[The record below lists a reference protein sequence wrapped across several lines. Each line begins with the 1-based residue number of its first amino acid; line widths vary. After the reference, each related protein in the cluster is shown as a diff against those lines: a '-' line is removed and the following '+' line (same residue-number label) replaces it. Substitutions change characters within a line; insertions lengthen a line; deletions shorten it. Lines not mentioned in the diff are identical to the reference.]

1 MVELASRFTSTSG
14 NKILL
19 QPMSVSLKTRKK
31 QILADPLG
39 EFSRLHPDAGKQR
52 VAALSELWQKTQDLR
67 DQRDGISTHTKVTSR
82 QIGDA
87 KRTGE
92 SASDLRAS
100 MQKLTTQLNSIST
113 LIAANELEILTFF
126 DLAEEDAEIESRPV
140 AAVARREYRA
150 TNDEAQRVRIDL
162 LKDEVSEWNAYV
174 SNNSSASVYHR
185 AEWRDLIHETF
196 GHEGLYFVARDKDGC
211 IAGILPLIHLKS
223 RLFGDFLVSMPYF
236 NYGGA
241 IADHPLIEHK
251 LMHAANEHARRTG
264 IRYIE
269 YRDSIPRDDLPA
281 RTEKVNMV
289 LSLPHD
295 PDRLWNGFSSKL
307 RAQIRRP
314 QRERPTILF
323 SGMECLEDFYTVFS
337 RNMRDLGTPVY
348 SKTFFRNI
356 LHTFHGESRIIIIH
370 LNARPVAAGFLMS
383 HGNRLEIP
391 WASTIRDINHT
402 SINMLLYW
410 ETLKWAVLKGYS
422 HFDFGRSSRDSGT
435 FRFKQ
440 QWGAVPV
447 QLYWHYWLGDNTEM
461 PSLSP
466 SNPKFALMIKIWKQ
480 LPITLTRWLGPMIVK
495 NLP

>member
-1 MVELASRFTSTSG
+1 MKPLA
-14 NKILL
+14 
-19 QPMSVSLKTRKK
+19 TR
-31 QILADPLG
+31 
-39 EFSRLHPDAGKQR
+39 
-52 VAALSELWQKTQDLR
+52 
-67 DQRDGISTHTKVTSR
+67 
-82 QIGDA
+82 
-87 KRTGE
+87 
-92 SASDLRAS
+92 
-100 MQKLTTQLNSIST
+100 
-113 LIAANELEILTFF
+113 
-126 DLAEEDAEIESRPV
+126 
-140 AAVARREYRA
+140 
-150 TNDEAQRVRIDL
+150 
-162 LKDEVSEWNAYV
+162 AY
-174 SNNSSASVYHR
+174 
-185 AEWRDLIHETF
+185 
-196 GHEGLYFVARDKDGC
+196 YFVAKDKDRC
-211 IAGILPLIHLKS
+211 IVGVLPLIRLKS

-241 IADHPLIEHK
+241 VADHPLIEHK
-251 LMHAANEHARRTG
+251 LINAANEHARRTG
-264 IRYIE
+264 ISYIE

-307 RAQIRRP
+307 RAQIKRP
-314 QRERPTILF
+314 QRERHTILF
-323 SGMECLEDFYTVFS
+323 GGMECLEDFYTVFS

-348 SKTFFRNI
+348 SKKFFRNI
-356 LHTFHGESRIIIIH
+356 LHAFPGESRIIIIH

-410 ETLKWAVLKGYS
+410 ETLKWAILKRYS

-447 QLYWHYWLGDNTEM
+447 QLYWHYWLGDNTDM

-480 LPITLTRWLGPMIVK
+480 LPITVTRWLGPMIVK

>member
-1 MVELASRFTSTSG
+1 
-14 NKILL
+14 
-19 QPMSVSLKTRKK
+19 MSISLKTRKK
-31 QILADPLG
+31 QILADPPG
-39 EFSRLHPDAGKQR
+39 EFSRLHPDASEQR
-52 VAALSELWQKTQDLR
+52 IAALSELWKKTQDLR
-67 DQRDGISTHTKVTSR
+67 DQRDEISAYAKVTSR

-92 SASDLRAS
+92 SSSDLRAS
-100 MQKLTTQLNSIST
+100 MQKLTTQLKSINT
-113 LIAANELEILTFF
+113 QITATEREILAFF
-126 DLAEEDAEIESRPV
+126 DLAEQHAAAENKP
-140 AAVARREYRA
+140 AATAAQRYYRS

-162 LKDEVSEWNAYV
+162 LKNETSDWNTYV
-174 SNNSSASVYHR
+174 SNNPSASVYHR
-185 AEWRDLIHETF
+185 AEWRNLIHETF
-196 GHEGLYFVARDKDGC
+196 GHEGLYFAAKDKDRC
-211 IAGILPLIHLKS
+211 IVGVLPLIRLKS

-241 IADHPLIEHK
+241 VADHPLIEHK
-251 LMHAANEHARRTG
+251 LINAANEHARRTG
-264 IRYIE
+264 ISYIE

-307 RAQIRRP
+307 RAQIKRP

-323 SGMECLEDFYTVFS
+323 GGMECLEDFYTVFS

-348 SKTFFRNI
+348 SKKFFRNI
-356 LHTFHGESRIIIIH
+356 LHAFPGESRIIIIH

-410 ETLKWAVLKGYS
+410 ETLKWAILKRYS

-447 QLYWHYWLGDNTEM
+447 QLYWHYWLGDHTDM

-466 SNPKFALMIKIWKQ
+466 SNPKFALMIKVWKQ
-480 LPITLTRWLGPMIVK
+480 LPITVTRWLGPMIVK

>member
-1 MVELASRFTSTSG
+1 
-14 NKILL
+14 
-19 QPMSVSLKTRKK
+19 MSVSLKTRKK

-39 EFSRLHPDAGKQR
+39 EFSRLHPDAGEQR
-52 VAALSELWQKTQDLR
+52 VAVLSELWQKTQDLR
-67 DQRDGISTHTKVTSR
+67 DQRDGISTQAKGTSR

-87 KRTGE
+87 KRTGA
-92 SASDLRAS
+92 SANDLIAG
-100 MQKLTTQLNSIST
+100 MQELTKQLKSVDTQL
-113 LIAANELEILTFF
+113 AATDREILAFF
-126 DLAEEDAEIESRPV
+126 DLAEENAETENKPT
-140 AAVARREYRA
+140 AAAEKREYRA
-150 TNDEAQRVRIDL
+150 STDEAPEVHITL
-162 LKDEVSEWNAYV
+162 LKDEESDWNTYV
-174 SNNSSASVYHR
+174 SNNPSASVYHR
-185 AEWRDLIHETF
+185 AEWRNLIHETF
-196 GHEGLYFVARDKDGC
+196 GHQGFYFLARDNNSRIRGV
-211 IAGILPLIHLKS
+211 LPLIRLKS
-223 RLFGDFLVSMPYF
+223 RLFGNFMVSMPYF

-241 IADHPLIEHK
+241 VADHPLIEDK
-251 LMHAANEHARRTG
+251 LMQAANEHARHSG
-264 IRYIE
+264 ISHIE
-269 YRDSIPRDDLPA
+269 YRDGIPRDDLPA
-281 RTEKVNMV
+281 STEKVNMV

-323 SGMECLEDFYTVFS
+323 GGMECLEDFYTVFS

-348 SKTFFRNI
+348 SKKFFRNI
-356 LHTFHGESRIIIIH
+356 LHAFPGESRIIIIH
-370 LNARPVAAGFLMS
+370 LNARPVATGFLMS

-410 ETLKWAVLKGYS
+410 ETLKWAILKGYS
-422 HFDFGRSSRDSGT
+422 HFDFGRSSSDSGT

-440 QWGAVPV
+440 QWGAVPG

-480 LPITLTRWLGPMIVK
+480 LPITVTRWLGPMIVK

>member
-1 MVELASRFTSTSG
+1 
-14 NKILL
+14 
-19 QPMSVSLKTRKK
+19 
-31 QILADPLG
+31 
-39 EFSRLHPDAGKQR
+39 
-52 VAALSELWQKTQDLR
+52 
-67 DQRDGISTHTKVTSR
+67 
-82 QIGDA
+82 
-87 KRTGE
+87 
-92 SASDLRAS
+92 
-100 MQKLTTQLNSIST
+100 
-113 LIAANELEILTFF
+113 
-126 DLAEEDAEIESRPV
+126 
-140 AAVARREYRA
+140 
-150 TNDEAQRVRIDL
+150 
-162 LKDEVSEWNAYV
+162 
-174 SNNSSASVYHR
+174 
-185 AEWRDLIHETF
+185 
-196 GHEGLYFVARDKDGC
+196 
-211 IAGILPLIHLKS
+211 
-223 RLFGDFLVSMPYF
+223 LFGDFLVSMPYF

-241 IADHPLIEHK
+241 VADHPLIEHK
-251 LMHAANEHARRTG
+251 LINAANEHARRTG
-264 IRYIE
+264 ISYIE

-307 RAQIRRP
+307 RAQIKRP

-323 SGMECLEDFYTVFS
+323 GGMECLEDFYTVFS

-348 SKTFFRNI
+348 SKEFFRNI
-356 LHTFHGESRIIIIH
+356 LHAFPGESRIIIIH

-410 ETLKWAVLKGYS
+410 ETLKWAILKRYS

-447 QLYWHYWLGDNTEM
+447 QLYWHYWLGDNTDM

-480 LPITLTRWLGPMIVK
+480 LPITVTRWLGPMIVK